1 MPTPRAYIKRQ
12 LVFEI
17 VELLKVK
24 EPEAGV
30 LRVKLTK
37 LDSNTLEVL
46 AKHLREL

>member
-17 VELLKVK
+17 VELLKVN